1 MLNRR
6 HVLGAALA
14 LAVVLSYVSLA
25 SAADSKPFDQAVFDA
40 SQAAGRPIL
49 VHVTAPWCPTCKAQ
63 APILSRLE
71 SEPRFRWLGDLQYRF
86 RHPKRFTEK
95 IQCEHAEYLDRLQGP
110 TRNRPFDRR
119 HQSRLDRGAAGKGDL
134 ARMAVIGLAFL
145 AGLLSTLSPCVLPL
159 VPIVIGTALSENRYG
174 PAALALGVA
183 LSYVAIGLFVATV
196 GFAIGLDQDVFRS
209 AAAIL
214 LILVGSIL
222 LLPQLQLQLAAAGP
236 IGNWAQQ
243 RRSGVSTRGVGG
255 QFAVGL
261 MLGVVWSPCVGPT
274 LGAASILAARAENFA
289 GVALTMFAFG
299 IGAALPLCAIGLVS
313 REVLSRWRSRLLAA
327 GSLGKLLM
335 GVTLV
340 AVGTLIL
347 TGLDKRV
354 ETVLVD
360 ASPAWLT
367 ELTTHF

>member
-1 MLNRR
+1 M
-6 HVLGAALA
+6 
-14 LAVVLSYVSLA
+14 
-25 SAADSKPFDQAVFDA
+25 
-40 SQAAGRPIL
+40 AG
-49 VHVTAPWCPTCKAQ
+49 
-63 APILSRLE
+63 
-71 SEPRFRWLGDLQYRF
+71 
-86 RHPKRFTEK
+86 
-95 IQCEHAEYLDRLQGP
+95 
-110 TRNRPFDRR
+110 
-119 HQSRLDRGAAGKGDL
+119 
-134 ARMAVIGLAFL
+134 IGLALL

-209 AAAIL
+209 AAAVL
-214 LILVGSIL
+214 LILVGGVL
-222 LLPQLQLQLAAAGP
+222 LLPRLQLQLAAAAGP

-243 RRSGVSTRGVGG
+243 RSNGVSTRGIGG
-255 QFAVGL
+255 QFVIGL
-261 MLGVVWSPCVGPT
+261 ILGVVWSPCVGPT
-274 LGAASILAARAENFA
+274 LGAASVLAARAENLA
-289 GVALTMFAFG
+289 IVALTMFAFG

-313 REVLSRWRSRLLAA
+313 REALSRWRSRLLTA
-327 GSLGKLLM
+327 GSLGKHLM

-340 AVGTLIL
+340 AVGSLIL

-367 ELTTHF
+367 ELTTRF